1 MTDEQAVLR
10 CQDGDREAFHHL
22 VERYQDLLYRT
33 AMLMT
38 GSRALAE
45 ELVQGA
51 LRSAWTGIH
60 GFQHGCPVKPW
71 LMRFLAREGMFQRR
85 QRPPDRV
92 PASGGDQPEGVPDTA
107 EPTEAQPER
116 QAMRQALAGLDA
128 DQRHLLVLH
137 YFADL
142 TVPQLARALDA
153 GEDTVSTRLS
163 RALAQL
169 RELLEPRSAQEAAN
183 HGS

>member
-51 LRSAWTGIH
+51 LRSAWRGVH

-71 LMRFLAREGMFQRR
+71 LMRYLAREGVSQRR
-85 QRPPDRV
+85 RQPVAAV
-92 PASGGDQPEGVPDTA
+92 PEKPADTSSSD
-107 EPTEAQPER
+107 EPGEALHER
-116 QAMRQALAGLDA
+116 QEMRQALAGLDA
-128 DQRHLLVLH
+128 DQRHILVLH

-142 TVPQLARALDA
+142 TVPQLAKALDA
-153 GEDTVSTRLS
+153 REDTVNTRLG
-163 RALAQL
+163 RALGQL
-169 RELLEPRSAQEAAN
+169 RERLEAQGAPEVAN
-183 HGS
+183 DGS

>member
-51 LRSAWTGIH
+51 LRSAWRGIH

-71 LMRFLAREGMFQRR
+71 LMRCLAREGMFQRR
-85 QRPPDRV
+85 QRPPADSSHPV
-92 PASGGDQPEGVPDTA
+92 
-107 EPTEAQPER
+107 EPSEVQPER

-153 GEDTVSTRLS
+153 REDTVSTRLS

>member
-1 MTDEQAVLR
+1 MR
-10 CQDGDREAFHHL
+10 C
-22 VERYQDLLYRT
+22 
-33 AMLMT
+33 
-38 GSRALAE
+38 
-45 ELVQGA
+45 
-51 LRSAWTGIH
+51 
-60 GFQHGCPVKPW
+60 
-71 LMRFLAREGMFQRR
+71 LAREGVSQRR
-85 QRPPDRV
+85 Q
-92 PASGGDQPEGVPDTA
+92 QPEDVSDAA
-107 EPTEAQPER
+107 EPSEAQPER

-169 RELLEPRSAQEAAN
+169 REQLEPRSAQEAAN

>member
-1 MTDEQAVLR
+1 MTDQQAVLR
-10 CQDGDREAFHHL
+10 CQDGDREAFHQL

-51 LRSAWTGIH
+51 LHSAWRGIH

-71 LMRFLAREGMFQRR
+71 LMRCLAREGVSQRR
-85 QRPPDRV
+85 RQPVASVPP
-92 PASGGDQPEGVPDTA
+92 AGSGE
-107 EPTEAQPER
+107 ELPER
-116 QAMRQALAGLDA
+116 QEMRQALAGLDA
-128 DQRHLLVLH
+128 DQRHILVLH

-142 TVPQLARALDA
+142 TVPQLAKALDA
-153 GEDTVSTRLS
+153 REDTVNTRLS
-163 RALAQL
+163 RALGHL
-169 RELLEPRSAQEAAN
+169 RERLEAQGAQEVAN
-183 HGS
+183 DGS

>member
-51 LRSAWTGIH
+51 LRSAWRGIH
-60 GFQHGCPVKPW
+60 GLQHECPVKPW
-71 LMRFLAREGMFQRR
+71 LMRCLAREGVSQRR
-85 QRPPDRV
+85 Q
-92 PASGGDQPEGVPDTA
+92 QPEDVSDAA

-169 RELLEPRSAQEAAN
+169 REQLEPRSAQEAAN

>member
-51 LRSAWTGIH
+51 LRSAWRGIH

-71 LMRFLAREGMFQRR
+71 LMRYLAREGVSQRR
-85 QRPPDRV
+85 QQPVAAVTPSGPGQPD
-92 PASGGDQPEGVPDTA
+92 DPD
-107 EPTEAQPER
+107 EAQQER

-128 DQRHLLVLH
+128 DQRHILVLH

-142 TVPQLARALDA
+142 TVPQLAKALEA
-153 GEDTVSTRLS
+153 REDTLNTRLS
-163 RALAQL
+163 RALGQL
-169 RELLEPRSAQEAAN
+169 RERLEAHGAQEVAN
-183 HGS
+183 DGT

>member
-1 MTDEQAVLR
+1 MTDQQAVLR

-51 LRSAWTGIH
+51 LRSAWRGIH

-71 LMRFLAREGMFQRR
+71 LMRYLAREGVSQRR
-85 QRPPDRV
+85 RRPAAGVVPSGPEQSDEPD
-92 PASGGDQPEGVPDTA
+92 
-107 EPTEAQPER
+107 EAQHER
-116 QAMRQALAGLDA
+116 QEMRQALAGLDA

-137 YFADL
+137 FFADL
-142 TVPQLARALDA
+142 TVPQLAKALDA
-153 GEDTVSTRLS
+153 GEDTINTRLG
-163 RALAQL
+163 RALGQL
-169 RELLEPRSAQEAAN
+169 REGLETQGAQEVAN
-183 HGS
+183 DGS